1 VLPDRPLDL
10 PSLQAMDARVAVA
23 LNQLDLGTGKLEPL
37 APVNASLVLE
47 GGVLTLNHLNAGVAG
62 GEIAGSAR
70 LDPRNAPPLWQAR
83 LDAHGLA
90 IERWLKF
97 ESKPLTSDPVTG
109 RLKAQVDVQGR
120 GRSVA
125 ELLGSL
131 NGPVQLR
138 LENGSVSH
146 LLTEA
151 MGVDVAQGLG
161 LLLRGDK
168 NLPLN
173 CARLDGRFAGGL
185 LRPRTALIDNHDSRI
200 DLDGRISLKDETLD
214 LRLVAH
220 PKDFSPLTLR
230 APVRLQGSLAEP
242 RVALEGKRLGG
253 RAVAALALGSLS
265 PPAALLAFVDP
276 GEDLPPVDCSLAP
289 RRGS

>member
-1 VLPDRPLDL
+1 
-10 PSLQAMDARVAVA
+10 M
-23 LNQLDLGTGKLEPL
+23 LEPL

-62 GEIAGSAR
+62 GEVTGSAR
-70 LDPRNAPPLWQAR
+70 LDPRNAPPLWQTR
-83 LDAHGLA
+83 LDVHGMA

-97 ESKPLTSDPVTG
+97 DTKRLTSDPVTG
-109 RLKAQVDVQGR
+109 RLKAQIDVQGR

-131 NGPVQLR
+131 SGPVQLR
-138 LENGSVSH
+138 LENGTVSH

-151 MGVDVAQGLG
+151 MGVDIAQGLG

-168 NLPLN
+168 NLALN
-173 CARLDGRFAGGL
+173 CARLDGRFAGGT
-185 LRPRTALIDNHDSRI
+185 LRPRTALMDNHDSRI
-200 DLDGRISLKDETLD
+200 DLDGRISLKDETMD
-214 LRLVAH
+214 LRLVAR

-230 APVRLQGSLAEP
+230 APVRVQGTLAEP

-253 RAVAALALGSLS
+253 RAIAALALGSLS
-265 PPAALLAFVDP
+265 PPAALLAFIDP
-276 GEDLPPVDCSLAP
+276 GEDVPPVDCRLTP
-289 RRGS
+289 RQRS